1 MRKLNYFFSLLPLLL
16 FAFWLKQPARQNNEP
31 VRADG
36 PYVLYSKDSVF
47 VHYINE
53 ENGIKNLHTDTVLGG
68 ARKDIRL
75 TIPTGNPGETFTIKL
90 KSKLQQEKAEYRKV
104 NRQLAISDIEGN
116 LKGFLKLLTANKVI
130 DEKLGWIF
138 GDGHLVL
145 TGDFFDR
152 GTQVNE
158 LLWFIYDLEDKA
170 KTAGGYVH
178 FVLGNH
184 EIMNLNGDFRYVQAK
199 YMEQAALMH
208 TDYLTLFSENA
219 ELGRWLRTKNIVE
232 KVGDVLYMHGGISSE
247 VNQFNAQAS
256 QINELARPYYGD
268 TSYQYPNVY
277 VEVLF
282 SDIGPFWYRG
292 YYTGVTKA
300 TEAQIDSTLSVF
312 GVKYIATGHTIA
324 RDTISTWFHN
334 KVFNTDVPHS
344 KGFSEALLI
353 EKNRFYR
360 VNEAGEKFLIAG

>member
-1 MRKLNYFFSLLPLLL
+1 MRKLNYFFSLLPLVLS
-16 FAFWLKQPARQNNEP
+16 AYWLNQPAGLKKAP

-47 VHYINE
+47 VHYIYE
-53 ENGIKNLHTDTVLGG
+53 ENGLKMLHTDTALTS
-68 ARKDIRL
+68 ARKEIQL
-75 TIPTGNPGETFTIKL
+75 NVSTGNPEEFFTVRL
-90 KSKLQQEKAEYRKV
+90 KSKLQQEKSEYRKV
-104 NRQLAISDIEGN
+104 SRQLAISDMEGN
-116 LKGFLKLLTANKVI
+116 LKGFLRLLKGNKVI
-130 DEKLGWIF
+130 DDQLNWIY

-158 LLWFIYDLEDKA
+158 LLWFIYDLEEKA

-199 YMEQAALMH
+199 YMEQAALMN
-208 TDYLTLFSENA
+208 TDYLVLFSEKS

-247 VNQFNAQAS
+247 VNLFNAQAS
-256 QINELARPYYGD
+256 QLNELARPYYGD
-268 TSYQYPNVY
+268 TSYQYPNIH
-277 VEVLF
+277 VEILF

-292 YYTGVTKA
+292 YYTGVSKA
-300 TEAQIDSTLSVF
+300 TEAQIDSTLNIF
-312 GVKYIATGHTIA
+312 GAKYIATGHTIT

-353 EKNRFYR
+353 EKGRFYR
-360 VNEAGEKFLIAG
+360 VNERGEKFLIAG